1 MFIQGQAYS
10 LIQNRKFQQIDVL
23 ENLNLVLSIS
33 GKKNKLRVYYLSW
46 LKSKFL
52 NERTAKLDEA
62 QRNGYTSVGD
72 LEGEIFIVTHNFKI
86 PKNSYLSKNTSSFF
100 VKLYLKFEK
109 KETYLGQ
116 SLSVEEF

>member
-1 MFIQGQAYS
+1 M
-10 LIQNRKFQQIDVL
+10 L

-72 LEGEIFIVTHNFKI
+72 LEGQFLLDNSKTRNPTEFSII
-86 PKNSYLSKNTSSFF
+86 PKASSD
-100 VKLYLKFEK
+100 L
-109 KETYLGQ
+109 TR
-116 SLSVEEF
+116 